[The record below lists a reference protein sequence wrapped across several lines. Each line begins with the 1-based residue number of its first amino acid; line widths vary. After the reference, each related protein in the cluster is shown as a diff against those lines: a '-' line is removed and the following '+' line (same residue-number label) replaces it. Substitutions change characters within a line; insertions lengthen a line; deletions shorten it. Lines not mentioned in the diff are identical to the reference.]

1 MSQRGRTFG
10 RETVEMTDPVTGAF
24 VLQLTAAQ
32 NFSTNLYFEHQSF
45 LCDDKTLIFLSQ
57 RAPGRGMPYD
67 LFRVD
72 IDGRNMTQ
80 LTDEE
85 HPLGHPI
92 PSWDKRII
100 YGFRKNVLLSL
111 DPDTLE
117 ETELNRCDEATGFG
131 ACTLSGDDKY
141 FIAVATMKDGTSAIV
156 RLATDGSDVAVM
168 CEGLPYNH
176 IVANPG
182 KPEFTFSGK
191 GSAEF
196 PQGVMVCNN
205 DGTNLR
211 HFVFQQ
217 FAHCAWLGRTGR
229 MQGTLLPP
237 GHAIMAI
244 ASDETEPT
252 PIASGVYFW
261 HSAASLDAKWI
272 VADTN
277 WPDIGIQLI
286 HVESGRYACLCKSLG
301 SNGDWTHPHPSFN
314 RAGTQVVFNSDRTG
328 VPQIYL
334 ATIPDA
340 IRMQLE
346 TGALTHRQRWVG
358 KVI

>member
-1 MSQRGRTFG
+1 MSERGTTFG
-10 RETVEMTDPVTGAF
+10 REVVEMTDQITGAF
-24 VLQLTAAQ
+24 VMQLTSAP
-32 NFSTNLYFEHQSF
+32 NFSNNLYFEHQSF
-45 LCDDKTLIFLSQ
+45 LCDDKTLLFISQ
-57 RAPGRGMPYD
+57 RTPGRGVPWD

-72 IDGRNMTQ
+72 IDGRNLTQ
-80 LTDEE
+80 LTDEK

-100 YGFRKNVLLSL
+100 YGFRQNVLLGL
-111 DPDTLE
+111 NPDTFE
-117 ETELNRCDEATGFG
+117 ETEIACFDEAAGFG

-141 FIAVATMKDGTSAIV
+141 FIAVASMKDGTSAVV
-156 RLATDGSDVAVM
+156 RLATDGTDVTVM
-168 CEGLPYNH
+168 CHGLPFNH

-191 GSAEF
+191 GSPEY

-211 HFVFQQ
+211 RFVFQR

-229 MQGTLLPP
+229 MQGTLVPP
-237 GHAIMAI
+237 GHAIMSI
-244 ASDETEPT
+244 ASDEKEPQL
-252 PIASGVYFW
+252 IASGPYFW
-261 HSAASLDAKWI
+261 HSAASQDAKWI

-277 WPDIGIQLI
+277 WPDMGIHLI
-286 HVESGRYACLCKSLG
+286 HVESGRFACLCKSLG

-314 RAGTQVVFNSDRTG
+314 RAGTQVVYNSDKTG

-334 ATIPDA
+334 VTIPDT
-340 IRMQLE
+340 IRNE
-346 TGALTHRQRWVG
+346 VENGNLTHRQRWPG
-358 KVI
+358 QVI